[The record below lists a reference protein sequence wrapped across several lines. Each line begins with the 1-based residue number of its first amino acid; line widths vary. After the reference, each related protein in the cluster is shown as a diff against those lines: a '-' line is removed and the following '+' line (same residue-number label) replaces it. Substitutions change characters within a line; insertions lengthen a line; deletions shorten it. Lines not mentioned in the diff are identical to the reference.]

1 MEIIIVFF
9 YLLLIIIIPSL
20 VFLTYNHFVQYFLL
34 KPSHHGFLKTLR
46 KTWLTSILWVLV
58 IFGSFFTLSI
68 LPDSMITRILVTL
81 LFLAVLFGINTLN
94 QKRMYSEE
102 GTNRDYFKKS
112 MIASFGVS
120 FLILII
126 TFIVNFPHKIISVTD
141 KAKFFTHIDFISSC
155 NTTLKSLNE
164 RGIANGNLLQAFYN
178 EDEMELVAFIQ
189 LSPSDRIELMKRFK
203 FKIIDT
209 SKMDSYYFNIM
220 NNDIKSAVTP
230 INIQTISPKRIGLHD
245 IYQFSRPNAAISMNL
260 ASSYEFGESFPLK
273 CEQFSEHHCY
283 VQMIFDTKSNILMLV
298 EEINFNGP

>member
-9 YLLLIIIIPSL
+9 YLLLLIIIPSL

-46 KTWLTSILWVLV
+46 KTWWTSILWVLV

-81 LFLAVLFGINTLN
+81 LFLAVLLGINTLN
-94 QKRMYSEE
+94 QKRMNLEE
-102 GTNRDYFKKS
+102 GTNRDYFKQS

-164 RGIANGNLLQAFYN
+164 RGIANGDLLQAFYN
-178 EDEMELVAFIQ
+178 ADEMELVAFIQ

-245 IYQFSRPNAAISMNL
+245 IYQFSRPNASISMNL
-260 ASSYEFGESFPLK
+260 SSSYEFGESFPLK
-273 CEQFSEHHCY
+273 CDQFSEHYCY